1 MSHPVV
7 AIDSDTVIVYTCAV
21 EYGRLGER
29 LTGEARRRE
38 PREPMEPDETI
49 LSIEELAEQARVSPR
64 TVRYYISEGL
74 LPGPGAR
81 GKLASYGGDHLTR
94 LRLIR
99 RLLDQGMPLAKV
111 KGVLG
116 SLAPQE
122 VRELLREE
130 DERAA
135 KLDRAQASPSPREY
149 VSELLRQAQT
159 RRQAPGLAPYVSP
172 GVAPKQATPPSGGA
186 SSAPTAWERI
196 EIAPGVELSVRAD
209 VAARFR
215 TILDRFIALLR
226 AELDERA

>member
-1 MSHPVV
+1 MEQ
-7 AIDSDTVIVYTCAV
+7 D
-21 EYGRLGER
+21 
-29 LTGEARRRE
+29 E
-38 PREPMEPDETI
+38 PI

-81 GKLASYGGDHLTR
+81 GKLASYGADHLAR

-111 KGVLG
+111 KGVTG
-116 SLAPQE
+116 SLAPME

-130 DERAA
+130 DERTA
-135 KLDRAQASPSPREY
+135 KLERAAEAPSPREY

-159 RRQAPGLAPYVSP
+159 RQLKPGIAPSGSP
-172 GVAPKQATPPSGGA
+172 SVASKKATPPSGGVT
-186 SSAPTAWERI
+186 SSPTAWERI
-196 EIAPGVELSVRAD
+196 EIAPGVELNVRAD

-226 AELDERA
+226 AELDKRA

>member
-1 MSHPVV
+1 M
-7 AIDSDTVIVYTCAV
+7 
-21 EYGRLGER
+21 ER
-29 LTGEARRRE
+29 DE
-38 PREPMEPDETI
+38 PI

-99 RLLDQGMPLAKV
+99 RLLDQGMPLVKV
-111 KGVLG
+111 KGILG
-116 SLAPQE
+116 SLDPAE

-130 DERAA
+130 DERTATLNRAA
-135 KLDRAQASPSPREY
+135 ESPSPREY
-149 VSELLRQAQT
+149 VSELLRQAQA
-159 RRQAPGLAPYVSP
+159 RGQKPGLSP
-172 GVAPKQATPPSGGA
+172 STSRGVAPKRVPLPSGGVT
-186 SSAPTAWERI
+186 SSPTAWERI